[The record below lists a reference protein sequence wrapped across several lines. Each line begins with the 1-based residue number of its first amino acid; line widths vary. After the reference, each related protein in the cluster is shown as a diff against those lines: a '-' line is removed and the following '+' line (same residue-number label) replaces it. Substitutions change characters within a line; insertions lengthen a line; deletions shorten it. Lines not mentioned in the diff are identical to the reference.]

1 MDPMK
6 QNLTHCLWAF
16 ALLAFSPQLGI
27 GQSFNLNYMHE
38 QARAPISN
46 VGLENGNGLSM
57 ILYLPVTQPYHP
69 TSLVSVD
76 AGIMFDFLNHGSLEN
91 SMLILDP
98 DGFVQDANIEN
109 SSMTMGGAVR
119 FSLADR
125 FAVRPYLNAELGA
138 RTQRTYESW
147 LHGNDED
154 CPVENTVLRSWT
166 PSIGMGA
173 GVMVKLTPAMN
184 LDLGVTWRQ
193 TGALNFVPLE
203 SIQETEKGSYQYD
216 YNVERARGQFLGIK
230 VGINFLLDDCRPG
243 CDHSSCCAPS
253 RHSISDSEEHE
264 DDEFFDRFEF
274 GDSFD

>member
-1 MDPMK
+1 MNPMK
-6 QNLTHCLWAF
+6 KILTHCLWAF
-16 ALLAFSPQLGI
+16 VLVAFSPQLGV
-27 GQSFNLNYMHE
+27 GQSFNLNYMNE

-76 AGIMFDFLNHGSLEN
+76 AGIMLDFLNHGSLEN

-98 DGFVQDANIEN
+98 DGFVQDADIEN

-125 FAVRPYLNAELGA
+125 FSVRPYLNAELGA

-173 GVMVKLTPAMN
+173 GVMIKITPAMN

-193 TGALNFVPLE
+193 SGAIDFVPLE
-203 SIQETEKGSYQYD
+203 SIQETEKGSYEYD
-216 YNVERARGQFLGIK
+216 YDVERARGQFLGIK
-230 VGINFLLDDCRPG
+230 VGVNFLLDDCRPG

-253 RHSISDSEEHE
+253 RHSMSDGDEEV
-264 DDEFFDRFEF
+264 FFH
-274 GDSFD
+274 